1 MQHAHPSVSRFSSAY
16 FRRNFR
22 TLFAKGSF
30 IDPKWHPLRRFDPF
44 LMPPSRPSGA
54 EGSLFT
60 KKKEVATPMKY
71 IRSIFPLL
79 LLLALPMAVN
89 AQSCTTA
96 VCNATGV
103 SESAFLAALPSPSNT
118 NATVVVNIPN
128 GTSAWSTGFSYTVP
142 SAVTN
147 LTIQGS
153 TTVNCTGTAG
163 SSGYLCSAGDNSVIQ
178 DEYQSNSPLMLFTV
192 GSSSTH
198 FRITGLTIKGGSI
211 GGSGGSYSKYDGWIQ
226 IYDGSSQ
233 NFRLDHNDFNN
244 TTMSPYQQVTVFR
257 TFAAIAGVVDHN
269 IFNLVQGQYDF
280 GVSDFGAMADS
291 IGNGDGTFKNAT
303 LWGSSELLYVEE
315 NYLTGGGV
323 INDCGN
329 AGSMA
334 VRYNNF
340 NNATVAVQTHGTKT
354 PAGPARGCRMIEVY
368 HNYGTSSLATQDALF
383 GTKGATALIWGNTLN
398 AGYYRLYHGG
408 GDRES
413 GDESETS
420 TPNGWG
426 YCGTQVNSNGVGSH
440 WDGNNAST
448 TGYPCLD
455 GLGRGQDAQALNG
468 ANFPSRVNSTTG
480 TIAWSHQ
487 YLEPQ
492 YFWNNSIGS
501 ATYMLLGDNSVNNRD
516 YYYDQSAQSGSFTG
530 AAGTGSGPLASRPS
544 SCTPGAGGTYLTS
557 PTGSYG
563 VAYFATDA
571 NSGNGELYVCTSQNT
586 WTGIYQPYTYPH
598 PLVSG
603 TSTTPPPAGPGSPTN
618 LTYTMH

>member
-1 MQHAHPSVSRFSSAY
+1 M
-16 FRRNFR
+16 
-22 TLFAKGSF
+22 K
-30 IDPKWHPLRRFDPF
+30 
-44 LMPPSRPSGA
+44 
-54 EGSLFT
+54 FT
-60 KKKEVATPMKY
+60 P
-71 IRSIFPLL
+71 SIFFLS
-79 LLLALPMAVN
+79 LLLAMMPAAGV

-118 NATVVVNIPN
+118 NPTVVVNIPS
-128 GTSAWSTGFSYTVP
+128 GTSAWSAGFNYSVP
-142 SAVTN
+142 AAVSD
-147 LTIQGS
+147 LTIQGA
-153 TTVNCTGTAG
+153 TTVNCSGTAG
-163 SSGYLCSAGDNSVIQ
+163 SSGYSCSAGDNSVIQ
-178 DEYQSNSPLMLFTV
+178 DAYQSNSPLMTFTV
-192 GSSSTH
+192 GGSSTK
-198 FRITGLTIKGGSI
+198 FRVTGLTIKGGNI

-226 IYDGSSQ
+226 VYGGSSQ

-257 TFAAIAGVVDHN
+257 TFAAIAGVIDHN

-291 IGNGDGTFKNAT
+291 IGNGDGTFAKAS
-303 LWGSSELLYVEE
+303 LWGSSQLLYVEQ

-323 INDCGN
+323 INDCGS

-354 PAGPARGCRMIEVY
+354 PAGPSRGCRMIEIY
-368 HNYGTSSLATQDALF
+368 HNYGASSLTAQDALL
-383 GTKGATALIWGNTLN
+383 GTKGTTALIWGNTLN
-398 AGYYRLYHGG
+398 TGYYRLYHGG

-413 GDESETS
+413 GDESETT

-426 YCGTQVNSNGVGSH
+426 YCGTAVNGNGVGSS

-448 TGYPCLD
+448 GYPCLD
-455 GLGRGQDAQALNG
+455 GVGRGQDAQALNG
-468 ANFPSRVNSTTG
+468 ANFPNRRNSSTG

-487 YLEPQ
+487 FLEPQ
-492 YFWNNSIGS
+492 YFWDNSING
-501 ATYMLLGDNSVNNRD
+501 ATYMLLGDSSVNNQD
-516 YYYDQSAQSGSFTG
+516 YYYDCGSGAGNPSCSGGFTG
-530 AAGTGSGPLASRPS
+530 AAGTGFGSLSSRPS
-544 SCTPGAGGTYLTS
+544 SCTAGRGGTYYTS

-571 NSGNGELYVCTSQNT
+571 NGGKGELYVCTSANT

-598 PLVSG
+598 PLETGS
-603 TSTTPPPAGPGSPTN
+603 SAPPPPPPPPAGPGAPTN
-618 LTYTMH
+618 LTGVVH